1 MASLIFE
8 FYEYNKN
15 IKYRLYGNLEVC
27 FSDGCEYTL
36 LLVIDF
42 EFDLLDF
49 ERSLLWE
56 DSSSV

>member
-49 ERSLLWE
+49 ERSLL
-56 DSSSV
+56 